1 MNEALKSVPTPSPI
15 THDLADWISTSSPD
29 DITPAARRR
38 ARHALLDWFGC
49 TIAGAEEPLVD
60 ILIDELDVDNGSTG
74 DCSIVGRNLRSG
86 RLDAA
91 LINGAASHALD
102 YDDVHKRIHGHPT
115 VVVAPAAL
123 ALAECMNLK
132 MQDVIT
138 GIVTGTEAACLI
150 GQMAGHDHYSLGY
163 HATGTMGTF
172 GAAATAT
179 KLMQLDVGQTRHAL
193 GIAASQASGLKAN
206 FGTMTKP
213 FHAGKAA
220 MHGVLSARLAAKGF
234 TANENVLEA
243 RVGTAEVMMPGFVAG
258 HTQPNPAGFFA
269 IEQNLFKYHAACY
282 LTHASI
288 EAIQKIRAEHNI
300 GLSDLKRMTLK
311 VDEGHFSVCNIPEPT
326 TGLEIKFSIRQC
338 AVLALAGV
346 DTAALETYC
355 DENALNPEFA
365 AARALTHVEA
375 IEIDDNMAADVI
387 IELKDGRTFSG
398 SHNAGIAATDI
409 EAQETKLVSKFHA
422 LSVPRIGEAASQQ
435 LAGLITDT
443 DNNVDVASLM
453 KLSVRN

>member
-1 MNEALKSVPTPSPI
+1 MSEALKSVPTPSPI
-15 THDLADWISTSSPD
+15 THDLADWIANSSPE

-38 ARHALLDWFGC
+38 ARHALLDWFGV

-60 ILIDELDVDNGSTG
+60 ILIDELDVDNNTG
-74 DCSIVGRNLRSG
+74 DCSIVGRNMRSG

-102 YDDVHKRIHGHPT
+102 YDDVNKRIHGHPT

-123 ALAECMNLK
+123 AMAECMNLK
-132 MQDVIT
+132 IDDVIT
-138 GIVTGTEAACLI
+138 GIVTGTETACLI
-150 GQMAGHDHYSLGY
+150 GQMAGHDHYTLGY

-172 GAAATAT
+172 GAAATVT
-179 KLMQLDVGQTRHAL
+179 KMMQLNTEQTRHAL

-220 MHGVLSARLAAKGF
+220 MHGVLSARLASKGF

-258 HTQPNPAGFFA
+258 HTTPNPAGFFA
-269 IEQNLFKYHAACY
+269 IEQNLFKYHASCY

-288 EAIQKIRAEHNI
+288 EVIQKIRAEHNI

-311 VDEGHFSVCNIPEPT
+311 VDEGHFSVCDIPDPK

-338 AVLALAGV
+338 AVLALAGI
-346 DTAALETYC
+346 DTASLETFC
-355 DENALNPEFA
+355 DENAVNPEFA
-365 AARALTHVEA
+365 AARALVHVDP
-375 IEIDDNMAADVI
+375 IEIDDNMAAEVV
-387 IELKDGRTFSG
+387 IELKDGRSFSG
-398 SHNAGIAATDI
+398 FFNAGIAATDT
-409 EAQETKLVSKFHA
+409 EAQEAKLLSKFHA
-422 LSVPRIGEAASQQ
+422 LCVPKIGQAASQQ
-435 LAGLITDT
+435 LADLVVDT
-443 DNNVDVASLM
+443 NNNIDIASLM
-453 KLSVRN
+453 KLTIPS